1 MQIDDEEISR
11 CSEVVWLDATLW
23 PVEDERHA
31 VFAKIV
37 YEDGT
42 VQLLELE

>member
-1 MQIDDEEISR
+1 MDISEEIIR
-11 CSEVVWLDATLW
+11 CSDVIYLDADLA
-23 PVEDERHA
+23 PVDERHA
-31 VFAKIV
+31 VFAKII